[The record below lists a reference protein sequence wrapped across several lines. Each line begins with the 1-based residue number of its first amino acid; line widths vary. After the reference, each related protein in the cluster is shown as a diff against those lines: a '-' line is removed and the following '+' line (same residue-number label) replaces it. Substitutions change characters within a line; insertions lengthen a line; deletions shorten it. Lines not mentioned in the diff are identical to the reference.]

1 MKRKAYLIAKQLG
14 YEKLMPNI
22 KSRIYSC
29 TTQEEITRVLITAR
43 HMERR

>member
-14 YEKLMPNI
+14 YEKMIPNI
-22 KSRIYSC
+22 KAC